1 MKRSEYL
8 WYEDSGIAIC
18 NIYYKDLVFSGEA
31 ICHPDDKEFMSRISG
46 CEIAEMRAI
55 IKYLQHIK
63 NNELRPSI
71 QALTDY
77 YNTMIQS
84 AKFNQKS
91 YENKMLRRRIQL
103 LKDDLVATQE
113 NIVQI
118 KKKLRDYLAKKEK
131 MHEVIRNI
139 RKK

>member
-1 MKRSEYL
+1 MKQSEYL
-8 WYEDSGIAIC
+8 WNEETGLAIC
-18 NIYYKDLVFSGEA
+18 NIYYKDLIFSGEA
-31 ICHPDDKEFMSRISG
+31 MCHPDDREFMSRISG
-46 CEIAEMRAI
+46 CEIAEMRAT

-77 YNTMIQS
+77 YYTIVQS
-84 AKFNQKS
+84 SQFNQNS

-113 NIVQI
+113 NIVLL
-118 KKKLRDYLAKKEK
+118 KKNLREYLAKKEK
-131 MHEVIRNI
+131 MYEVIRNI